1 MCSENGIG
9 GNLSAFDIKQ
19 FRAPSGAGIARR
31 QAEGSTGR
39 GEPVLRPARR
49 ASLTINRG
57 RCQWLTKAAGSTSV
71 VSDDHHAV
79 DVASFSRE
87 VGVCFELDPK
97 ARLTPGSH
105 REFDGSP
112 ARVLCFVDEVPQER
126 RRVLAESI
134 SCVNLPMTADT
145 EASSLLER
153 RPVRRSTP
161 RVSGNDFPRITTA
174 VIWSFISFRSNAVS
188 TRSLRC
194 RCHAHGTDVRNADAV
209 IRC

>member
-57 RCQWLTKAAGSTSV
+57 PCQWLTKAAGSTSV

-87 VGVCFELDPK
+87 VGVCFEQQTL
-97 ARLTPGSH
+97 
-105 REFDGSP
+105 
-112 ARVLCFVDEVPQER
+112 R
-126 RRVLAESI
+126 RRHCSSVGRCAEALLESLA
-134 SCVNLPMTADT
+134 MTSLVSLLLSSGASSHFDRMRSRL
-145 EASSLLER
+145 EAS
-153 RPVRRSTP
+153 V
-161 RVSGNDFPRITTA
+161 A
-174 VIWSFISFRSNAVS
+174 
-188 TRSLRC
+188 
-194 RCHAHGTDVRNADAV
+194 DVMRMAPMCAMPMQ
-209 IRC
+209 